1 MTKNK
6 HRTSIQKMIHPV
18 TCSWASI
25 SMGKTRTDVLC
36 DLLRYV
42 SGVTNLFPLQPSITV
57 PLSSHYPITSSFML
71 IRSLI
76 SQIKVFIHE
85 LADIITTLDKW
96 SLWPGH
102 CSTDVKVLSG
112 IQKGIVLGALCF
124 LLDVHNMGSNI
135 SSHLKLSPAETLS
148 LSLLYAVIH
157 NKADGPIVQNELS
170 FL

>member
-71 IRSLI
+71 IRSG
-76 SQIKVFIHE
+76 SQIKVFVPE

-112 IQKGIVLGALCF
+112 MQKGILLGALCF

-135 SSHLKLSPAETLS
+135 SSHLKLFPAET
-148 LSLLYAVIH
+148 LLYAVIH
-157 NKADGPIVQNELS
+157 NKADGLIGQNELS